1 MALYSIKDLERISGV
16 KAHTIR
22 IWEKRYGI
30 VEPKRTESNIRFYCD
45 TEVKKL
51 MNISILLNH
60 GYKISKLA
68 VLDSAELSKKVLEVS
83 MISNGHDSQIENLVV
98 AMIEMDESK
107 FEKILNMSII
117 KDGFENTVFKVLYPF
132 FERIGVLWQAGSI
145 NPAHEHFISNLVRQ
159 KIYVAID
166 SIPLPVGNETKKFL
180 LFLPEWDLH
189 DLGLL
194 VYNYLIKIRGYK
206 VIYLGPNVPED
217 DVYAVSDFLLPDY
230 FLTAFANA
238 VEKDKIE
245 SYIQRIASRY
255 PEKTI
260 FITGHQTAGTDLLFS
275 FQCQKNQ
282 FRPPVFQRNYSQSII
297 TLIKPTP
304 LPPSL
309 IS

>member
-30 VEPKRTESNIRFYCD
+30 VEPQRTESNIRFYCD
-45 TEVKKL
+45 TEVRKL

-68 VLDSAELSKKVLEVS
+68 GLDPNELSKKVLEVS
-83 MISNGHDSQIENLVV
+83 MISNGHDSQIESLVV

-145 NPAHEHFISNLVRQ
+145 NPAHEHFISNLVKQ

-166 SIPLPVGNETKKFL
+166 SIPIPAGTDTKKFL

-189 DLGLL
+189 ELGLL
-194 VYNYLIKIRGYK
+194 VYDYLAKSKGFK
-206 VIYLGPNVPED
+206 VIYLGPNVPEE
-217 DVYAVSDFLLPDY
+217 DVYSVSDFLKPDY
-230 FLTAFANA
+230 YLTAFANA
-238 VEKDKIE
+238 VGKEKIE
-245 SYIQRIASRY
+245 SYIKRLAMRY
-255 PEKTI
+255 PEKTL
-260 FITGHQTAGTDLLFS
+260 FITGHQTTSLTCTLPANVTFINSALHFS
-275 FQCQKNQ
+275 GE
-282 FRPPVFQRNYSQSII
+282 I
-297 TLIKPTP
+297 L
-304 LPPSL
+304 PSL
-309 IS
+309 KPSL

>member
-30 VEPKRTESNIRFYCD
+30 VEPKRTESNIRYYCD

-68 VLDSAELSKKVLEVS
+68 VLDPDELSKKVLELS
-83 MISNGHDSQIENLVV
+83 MISNGHDSQIESLVI

-117 KDGFENTVFKVLYPF
+117 KEGFENTVFKVLYPF

-145 NPAHEHFISNLVRQ
+145 NPAHEHFITNLVKQ

-166 SIPLPVGNETKKFL
+166 SIPLPAGNDRKKFL

-189 DLGLL
+189 ELGLL
-194 VYNYLIKIRGYK
+194 VYDYLVKSKGFK
-206 VIYLGPNVPED
+206 VIYLGPNVPEE
-217 DVYAVSDFLLPDY
+217 DVYSVSDFLLPDY
-230 FLTAFANA
+230 FLIGFSNA
-238 VEKDKIE
+238 VEKGKLE
-245 SYIQRIASRY
+245 SYILRLANHY
-255 PEKTI
+255 PAKTI
-260 FITGHQTAGTDLLFS
+260 FITGHQTSGLTCSLPTNVTIIGSA
-275 FQCQKNQ
+275 NQ
-282 FRPPVFQRNYSQSII
+282 FSSEIMPGLQLSN
-297 TLIKPTP
+297 
-304 LPPSL
+304 
-309 IS
+309 